1 MLAIS
6 LSYNDNR
13 TWRGIWIILN
23 YNYDLM
29 LYSYYQCLV
38 VMQNM
43 LTDNHAYCT
52 RILMLDM
59 GQHFFLYCPFPNL
72 NLDL

>member
-13 TWRGIWIILN
+13 TWRGIWIIFI
-23 YNYDLM
+23 YKYDLM
-29 LYSYYQCLV
+29 FYSYYWCLV
-38 VMQNM
+38 MRNM
-43 LTDNHAYCT
+43 LIDNHAYCT
-52 RILMLDM
+52 TILMLDT
-59 GQHFFLYCPFPNL
+59 GQHFFLYSPSLNL